1 MNLFGLGI
9 DSKIEDVLEKV
20 GHNSRVWG
28 ILMHHVNSS
37 RVHTNLYTCG
47 EISDK
52 DKVITMRDLVN
63 MPRENILNVKNLG
76 NKSVDRIRSIFKYC
90 GINDIKGWKNLDVNK
105 RYFDEKGGKDGHGRY
120 RERKN
125 KLK

>member
-20 GHNSRVWG
+20 GCNTRLYN
-28 ILMHHVNSS
+28 ILMYNINLA
-37 RVHTNLYTCG
+37 RVHTNIYTCG

-63 MPRENILNVKNLG
+63 MPRENILNVRNLG
-76 NKSVDRIRSIFKYC
+76 NKGVDQIKSIFKYC